1 MSRDINPFG
10 LRMPPE
16 LKEKIADQAKESGRS
31 VNAEIVHRLEE
42 SLSKPGGDDRI
53 RQLVRAELDAA
64 IKEAIDEKLAE

>member
-31 VNAEIVHRLEE
+31 MNAEIIHRLEE

-53 RQLVRAELDAA
+53 RQLVRAELTEA
-64 IKEAIDEKLAE
+64 IKEVVEERLAK